1 MQWYNTNVNW
11 DDRTDSL
18 TGQES
23 TRIYLVQRLG
33 AETQDTLTDFT
44 PAQTGAAGV
53 NVSRLLADSTVLCT
67 DSVVLLG
74 DKRQYER
81 LNMMYLADLMRLELS
96 HPFDLHPFDSIVAV
110 TLPDVTFTTRLT
122 TTAADSLYQWEAT
135 LHSGGSLLRPLAQV
149 VYPYNPLKR
158 QLVEVDVRIPC
169 HMLLL
174 RMGGQLAGSLLMIA
188 LLAVCLFF
196 QIKTILKQRRVD
208 EMRRSF
214 VSTMIHELKRPVQ
227 MLKMCLAYLSD
238 PSLRADTKATDAV
251 VDDSIVEVD
260 NLSAY
265 LQKLRD
271 MTRADDER
279 TPLSLRTFDFRPM
292 AEKTLRQ
299 TADPMHLCNI
309 LSNLLENAVKYSGD
323 SVHITITGASD
334 GHRFTLTV
342 ADNGI
347 GIPPAEQARVFD
359 KFYRSASLPDRSVPG
374 IGLGLSYV
382 KLLVEAHGGTV
393 DLQSQPGQGTTV
405 TVTIPQ

>member
-1 MQWYNTNVNW
+1 M
-11 DDRTDSL
+11 
-18 TGQES
+18 
-23 TRIYLVQRLG
+23 
-33 AETQDTLTDFT
+33 
-44 PAQTGAAGV
+44 
-53 NVSRLLADSTVLCT
+53 
-67 DSVVLLG
+67 
-74 DKRQYER
+74 
-81 LNMMYLADLMRLELS
+81 
-96 HPFDLHPFDSIVAV
+96 
-110 TLPDVTFTTRLT
+110 
-122 TTAADSLYQWEAT
+122 
-135 LHSGGSLLRPLAQV
+135 

-227 MLKMCLAYLSD
+227 MLKMCL
-238 PSLRADTKATDAV
+238 RADTKATDAV

-299 TADPMHLCNI
+299 LHSP
-309 LSNLLENAVKYSGD
+309 
-323 SVHITITGASD
+323 
-334 GHRFTLTV
+334 
-342 ADNGI
+342 
-347 GIPPAEQARVFD
+347 
-359 KFYRSASLPDRSVPG
+359 
-374 IGLGLSYV
+374 
-382 KLLVEAHGGTV
+382 
-393 DLQSQPGQGTTV
+393 TTSS
-405 TVTIPQ
+405 